1 MSPVVLRV
9 AVLACCVLSL
19 LGCGGA
25 TGRKP
30 VTGSIVGADV
40 RNGLL
45 ILVPANGVNG
55 PSAQTEITGGKFK
68 FDTTTGPWVGT
79 HIARVRLETAAT
91 SAPPAD
97 RNIKEIPVTAAEFET
112 NPLALEEFEVEVRIP
127 ESAPFQVEITPPV
140 RP

>member
-1 MSPVVLRV
+1 MYRLVTRFVLLTCC
-9 AVLACCVLSL
+9 ALVLA
-19 LGCGGA
+19 GCGGA

-30 VTGSIVGADV
+30 VTGSIAGAEG

-68 FDTTTGPWVGT
+68 FDTTTGPWVGA
-79 HIARVRLETAAT
+79 HIARIRLETAAT
-91 SAPPAD
+91 SAPPVE